1 MAWKD
6 SLQDASFRGVRF
18 DVIRTR
24 DNADRDTAS
33 HEYPYLDGAD
43 IEDLGRKARGIHLT
57 AIIWG
62 DDYEHRLRE
71 LLKVL
76 DEPGHG
82 ELVHPV
88 FGSIAQAQLLG
99 YAIEHD
105 ADSPDYCTLELSF
118 AEATPGNPFFDHELP
133 EQQAKAVEQLA
144 DTARSGGIDAF
155 ASALDSLK
163 SMKNSLSRLN
173 ALRSVMTGTLW
184 AIKGQV
190 GGIISTTLDLI
201 DYPRAFASDLTGM
214 IGSMA
219 DLRGFDTAVLK
230 ADWKS
235 LASDMDGIVK
245 LPARTASGAVTS
257 GGSGSSG
264 GSGGAGQPVMTAKP
278 VPAPAEDVALV
289 ATLVQLVTATELAAT
304 AADILAAEAQEP
316 TLSPPDIE
324 QMTNDVREVIQS
336 SIEAHRA
343 QFGVETARPVTE
355 ALKDVALAIQT
366 AAMAVMDARPPLVQ
380 RTVDAPGN
388 LHLLAF
394 RWYGDYSRAAEL
406 ARLNPLL
413 VNPNLLK
420 TGDVLNAYAR

>member
-57 AIIWG
+57 AIVWG

-88 FGSIAQAQLLG
+88 FGSIAQAQPLG

-133 EQQAKAVEQLA
+133 EQQARAVGQLA

-163 SMKNSLSRLN
+163 GMKNSLSRLN

-184 AIKGQV
+184 AIRSQV

-201 DYPRAFASDLTGM
+201 DYPRAFASDLTGL

-235 LASDMDGIVK
+235 LVGDMDGIVK
-245 LPARTASGAVTS
+245 LPARTASGTVDSA
-257 GGSGSSG
+257 GSGSSG
-264 GSGGAGQPVMTAKP
+264 GSGGAGQPVMTARP

-289 ATLVQLVTATELAAT
+289 TTLVQLVTATELAAT

-316 TLSPPDIE
+316 ILSPPDIE

-343 QFGVETARPVTE
+343 QFGIETARPVTE
-355 ALKDVALAIQT
+355 ALKDVALAIQI

-394 RWYGDYSRAAEL
+394 RWYCDYSRATEL